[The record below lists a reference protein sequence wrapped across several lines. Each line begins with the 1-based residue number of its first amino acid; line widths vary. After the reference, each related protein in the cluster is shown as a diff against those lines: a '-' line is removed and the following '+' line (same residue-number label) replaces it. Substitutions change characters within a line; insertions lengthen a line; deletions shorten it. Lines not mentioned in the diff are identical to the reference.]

1 MADGQV
7 FALKAS
13 GAVSNL
19 GVFFA
24 VFAGGC
30 GFKGVVRTGLN

>member
-19 GVFFA
+19 GVL
-24 VFAGGC
+24 FAGFAGDC
-30 GFKGVVRTGLN
+30 CFKGVVGTGLK